1 MVSIHNKLAG
11 TAEIPVALSECM
23 ITGSGA
29 VMARDAQGAYSI
41 SLPTAATAYIV
52 GFPLSTKV
60 PTNNAAGSDPHGF
73 RLETVTLW
81 YSIGAVNASA
91 NTLTLNQETMIGA
104 AARAAVTAFGGSLTY
119 NTNSGAS
126 AAMGTTFG
134 ATAYL
139 TVVTLGTPVWLSTSR
154 GLYTGEWS
162 ITTGAASG
170 TAKIHGILLG
180 GSFALTM

>member
-1 MVSIHNKLAG
+1 MVSIHNKMSG
-11 TAEIPVALSECM
+11 TAEIPVALSELM

-29 VMARDAQGAYSI
+29 VMARDAQGAYSL

-52 GFPLSTKV
+52 GFPLSSKV

-73 RLETVTLW
+73 RLETITLW
-81 YSIGAVNASA
+81 YTIGAVNASV
-91 NTLTLNQETMIGA
+91 NTVTLNQETLIGG

-126 AAMGTTFG
+126 SSMGTAFS
-134 ATAYL
+134 ANAYL
-139 TVVTLGTPVWLSTSR
+139 TVVTLGTPVWLSTAR
-154 GLYTGEWS
+154 GQYTGEWS
-162 ITTGAASG
+162 ITTGAATG

-180 GSFALTM
+180 GSFAITM